1 MNLSKKKVVSL
12 ALATA
17 MIASGA
23 TSAFAATN
31 AYVGNVGFDV
41 DRMGNEATYKAGFDK
56 FLLNNLE
63 KSVILSLD
71 LGTGTNPTVD
81 VNKFGNSGSQD
92 IVDYATKNPSQVPGG
107 SVVWDGKGDPGQVNQ
122 DLTIKEV
129 KAVTENKLQVTLSK
143 AVDAAEKANFSVD
156 GMTVISAELD
166 ATKTVVTLNVSNAEL
181 GKDYSL
187 VAKGLK
193 VNAEVQKDITL
204 KFTMPKAESLYIAKL
219 KVDGDK
225 KEIKADNKTSILVTF
240 ELTGLDN
247 KPVNADN
254 IEVAFSTTFGT
265 FAEKRVTVQNGKAE
279 VLFNSEVL
287 TSSKTA
293 LLSAVVMD
301 ASNKN
306 LIGLKSE
313 ANLVLNPNPA
323 GGEEDT
329 VGATLTDTNAEMA
342 DRITLYF
349 NKDVDLTKYVLADT
363 KTGYDASKLEI
374 KVTDE
379 KEGARDVVAVQAVPG
394 NKKALVAI
402 LKQDKTLTDNS
413 KYTVQ
418 VRDLTGKIATDKT
431 LTSVLTDARR
441 PAILGVA
448 KDGLNKLVVTFSEPV
463 REITTGDGAANIEN
477 WVIDG
482 YRLDNAKWGVTK
494 ATATVGNV
502 NTADGTD
509 TRHVVTIQLGK
520 DASGKQIYF
529 APGTHAIQGANI
541 GDFANRTDSPNNIIN
556 TQTLDFVIAEDNEVP
571 TATVEVQSPEQ
582 YVVSFN
588 KEIVGTVDH
597 NVVKLQKFN
606 KTTNLWENEAKQAIN
621 VRQVPDT
628 VKYIVETTKDWTDDS
643 VYNTKVSNLNYYND
657 SYRLFIDENKVT
669 NAANGKA
676 NAKIEL
682 LLEGAMKS
690 ADVVSPVIDKIEE
703 VTAGTNYKA
712 TMSEPVKFPQAVKN
726 LVPPQNT
733 DVFETPSQGQNG
745 VIPAPTAEFIKKD
758 QSKTIKG
765 TVAAS
770 TDPYNKVVNVTPDTK
785 LEAGEWTLVI
795 RSISDDIGN
804 TAASAT
810 KDFTVKG
817 DDVVVNTEFKVA
829 WAAADEDG
837 DFTNGL
843 TEVTPGGDNKNDA
856 VYVKF
861 TQPVKITGS
870 NSSALTTTNYTL
882 NGDPLPKG
890 TQVVADIHGYDNF
903 DSVIDSVTIILPDN
917 TLTKSIDA
925 TVITVSPYIQ
935 NTDGKALANGGQFK
949 LTYNYGVKSVANAA
963 ELEAALED
971 SSVKDIKLTSSVALT
986 KDVTVNRPVKID
998 RNGFN
1003 ISNKTITIDT
1013 TEAGTIDVKGVGTID
1028 KIVVKAPNAEFKN
1041 AGGTITDLDVQSLYS
1056 KSLINTGT
1064 ITTLTVQQG
1073 AEFSLINKV
1082 DANTGTIT
1090 TLTNNGTVVVE
1101 TLGTVTTINGT
1112 GSVKEGGSIDPEDK
1126 KLIVAINAVVA
1137 YEKAAAKDLS
1147 VNANFDAAKLAKTT
1161 AADAVTALAAGDQKV
1176 ALGARNTTCD
1186 NLIKAE
1192 QDKRDLAAAN
1202 ADISAAKDLLVNKT
1216 LQTGDANLITVLNAI
1231 DGMSAK
1237 GVTLKV
1243 KAEVTKND
1251 AVIATSGAVT
1261 KGTNEEV
1268 LTVTITIE
1276 KAPGTTQE
1284 KTIDITVPAK

>member
-181 GKDYSL
+181 GKEYSL

-240 ELTGLDN
+240 ELTDLDN

-313 ANLVLNPNPA
+313 ANLVLNPNPD

-363 KTGYDASKLEI
+363 KTGYDVEKSKLEI
-374 KVTDE
+374 TVTDE
-379 KEGARDVVAVQAVPG
+379 KKGKRTVKAIQAVPG

-402 LKQDKTLTDNS
+402 FDKTKTLTDNS

-418 VRDLTGKIATDKT
+418 VRDKTGKITTDKI

-448 KDGLNKLVVTFSEPV
+448 KEGLNKLVVTFSEPV
-463 REITTGDGAANIEN
+463 NDTAKALEN

-482 YRLDNAKWGVTK
+482 YRLDNAKWGVTGK
-494 ATATVGNV
+494 EVTVDDV
-502 NTADGTD
+502 NTTDGTD
-509 TRHVVTIQLGK
+509 TRHVVRIKLGK
-520 DASGKQIYF
+520 DADGKQIYF

-541 GDFANRTDSPNNIIN
+541 GDFANLTDNPNNIIN

-588 KEIVGTVDH
+588 KKIEGTVDH
-597 NVVKLQKFN
+597 NVVKLQKFD
-606 KTTNLWENEAKQAIN
+606 KTTNTWKEETKQKIN
-621 VRQVPDT
+621 VRKVPDT
-628 VKYIVETTKDWTDDS
+628 DKYIVETTKDWTDDS
-643 VYNTKVSNLNYYND
+643 VYNTKVYNLNYYND

-703 VTAGTNYKA
+703 VTAGISYEA
-712 TMSEPVKFPQAVKN
+712 TMSEPVKFPQVAKN
-726 LVPPQNT
+726 LVPPQNK
-733 DVFETPSQGQNG
+733 DVFETPSQGQYVDKIG
-745 VIPAPTAEFIKKD
+745 YVIPTPTAEFIKKD

-829 WAAADEDG
+829 WAAADSDG

-843 TEVTPGGDNKNDA
+843 TTVGDSDGDKKGDGDGKNDA

-890 TQVVADIHGYDNF
+890 TQVVADINGYDSF
-903 DSVIDSVTIILPDN
+903 DSVIDSVTIILPDK
-917 TLTKSIDA
+917 TLTNEIDA

-949 LTYNYGVKSVANAA
+949 LTHNYGVEKDVDDVSK
-963 ELEAALED
+963 LKAALKNPLVREITLKAD
-971 SSVKDIKLTSSVALT
+971 VELGLGE
-986 KDVTVNRPVKID
+986 DVTVNRPVKIN
-998 RNGFN
+998 RNGKN
-1003 ISNKTITIDT
+1003 ITGGSITIDT
-1013 TEAGTIDVKGVGTID
+1013 TEAGTIDVKGAGTID

-1041 AGGTITDLDVQSLYS
+1041 ADGTIANLDVQSLYS
-1056 KSLINTGT
+1056 KSLINTKT

-1073 AEFSLINKV
+1073 AEFSLKNE
-1082 DANTGTIT
+1082 GTIT
-1090 TLTNNGTVVVE
+1090 KLTNNGTVVVE
-1101 TLGTVTTINGT
+1101 TLGTVTTIDDKGT
-1112 GSVKEGGSIDPEDK
+1112 GSFKEGGSINPEDK

-1137 YEKAAAKDLS
+1137 YEKAAKEDLS
-1147 VNANFDAAKLAKTT
+1147 DNVKFDAAKKAKTT
-1161 AADAVTALAAGDQKV
+1161 ADAAVALTDGALKAALAD
-1176 ALGARNTTCD
+1176 RNTACD

-1192 QDKRDLAAAN
+1192 ENKRVTAE
-1202 ADISAAKDLLVNKT
+1202 AAKIDDKLTFQVPAADKT
-1216 LQTGDANLITVLNAI
+1216 DATKVTNA
-1231 DGMSAK
+1231 AVVEAQK
-1237 GVTLKV
+1237 KV
-1243 KAEVTKND
+1243 AQGYTVTKKADGTLD
-1251 AVIATSGAVT
+1251 AD
-1261 KGTNEEV
+1261 K
-1268 LTVTITIE
+1268 LTVTFTVT
-1276 KAPGTTQE
+1276 KTGTEIKKDTE
-1284 KTIDITVPAK
+1284 SLVLTFTNN